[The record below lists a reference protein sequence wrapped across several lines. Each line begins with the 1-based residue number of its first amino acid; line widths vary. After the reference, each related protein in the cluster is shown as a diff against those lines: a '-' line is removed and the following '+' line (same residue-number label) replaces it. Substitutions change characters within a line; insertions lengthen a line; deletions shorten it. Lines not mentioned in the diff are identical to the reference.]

1 MSTKEAVDLGGSRRR
16 GSAPKAGS
24 VWESR
29 MKLDEVKGGVKV
41 LIATHENPQEED
53 AVENMAEVEKKE
65 SNGVRPKQSPIGIGL
80 SGKRK
85 TWKSEGSEGSPVQI
99 ARQRSEV
106 SKSLDEQSKELSV
119 SGDGIKRS
127 PLSIKKTRSVSSA
140 QISDGVN
147 KVKFDSTEVKN
158 EGNSE
163 LRKVKSEALQL
174 VKPKTVVDSVDEKVV
189 NDEPNRAQE
198 SSTGKIDKSPVDI
211 HKSRSDVECVCEEK
225 KAITST
231 CLDDDFVDV
240 DGGEEEEQEDKE
252 IEVENKSLDIKAIT
266 VQVQKPK
273 RILVEE
279 KKPLKNS
286 EKWSVPFSPV
296 VRKQTPPAVN
306 HVRFHPT
313 PTKINNPISGH
324 FHGSPRTRSKLQSF
338 VDLVMW
344 RDVSKSAFVF
354 GIGTFAIISSSYT
367 KDLNVS
373 FISVVSYLGLLY
385 LAAIFLFRSLI
396 SRGAMD
402 MDSGNE
408 EYVVG
413 EEEAIWV
420 MKLLVPYVNE
430 FLLKLRALFSGDPA
444 TTMKLAV
451 LLFILARCGSSITIW
466 KMAKLGFIGV
476 FTVPK
481 FCSSYSSQLTAYG
494 TFWIRRFR
502 DAWGSCSHKKAVG
515 FAIFALVW
523 NLSSVVARIWAVF
536 MLFVGFKYYQQSLVR
551 EADAEATN
559 STGNNSWQGRNNVGS
574 KQKKVC

>member
-29 MKLDEVKGGVKV
+29 MKLDEVKGGIKV
-41 LIATHENPQEED
+41 FIATHENPQEED

-65 SNGVRPKQSPIGIGL
+65 SNSLRPKQSPIGIGV

-140 QISDGVN
+140 QINDGVR
-147 KVKFDSTEVKN
+147 KVKSDSTEVKN

-163 LRKVKSEALQL
+163 LRKVKSEALHL
-174 VKPKTVVDSVDEKVV
+174 AKPKTVVDYVDEKVV
-189 NDEPNRAQE
+189 DDEPNREE
-198 SSTGKIDKSPVDI
+198 SSAGKVDKSSVDVP
-211 HKSRSDVECVCEEK
+211 KSRSDVECVCEEK

-231 CLDDDFVDV
+231 CLDDNFVDV
-240 DGGEEEEQEDKE
+240 DGDEEEQEDKE

-266 VQVQKPK
+266 EQIQKPK

-279 KKPLKNS
+279 KKLLKNS
-286 EKWSVPFSPV
+286 EKKSVPFSPV
-296 VRKQTPPAVN
+296 VRKKTPPAVN

-313 PTKINNPISGH
+313 PTKTNNPTSDH
-324 FHGSPRTRSKLQSF
+324 SHGIPRTRSKLQSF

-373 FISVVSYLGLLY
+373 FISVVSYLGLVY

-396 SRGAMD
+396 SRGAME

-413 EEEAIWV
+413 EEE
-420 MKLLVPYVNE
+420 
-430 FLLKLRALFSGDPA
+430 LRALFSGDPA

-515 FAIFALVW
+515 FAVFALVW

-551 EADAEATN
+551 DADEGATN
-559 STGNNSWQGRNNVGS
+559 STGNHSWQGRNNVGS